1 MHKNNGAWRRERGQ
15 TLILGVLFMSV
26 LLGFVAMAVDI
37 GLFYEDRRHL
47 QNSADAAALAGT
59 QELPA
64 NPPAAKQK
72 ARDWA
77 INNGID
83 PSQISDVQIRS
94 RLVANDTVYVKLTKN
109 FSWIFGRVLGMTTSA
124 VSAQAAATVGSLGP
138 SNEMMPWALLETDT
152 NCLDANGNAIFD
164 ATCTVKVGAGSSAI
178 SGWYGALDYDGI
190 GGGSSEYQSNII
202 DGTVDTTYCADV
214 SSPTP
219 CPGTVMVHDLDG
231 NKVGG
236 TDQGITTRLAAEP
249 TSGCGDGSGI
259 DEFNEV
265 FGLNQTPPPK
275 YLVKCPDSPRLMI
288 IPIVSL
294 TGIPVQQVKIEGW
307 TLAYFKSY
315 ACVSNDIGGGGAPNC
330 NSAKG
335 HWEVQIEI
343 VDAAYSQVN
352 GYLDAFNPLNG
363 IVVRRLV
370 E

>member
-1 MHKNNGAWRRERGQ
+1 MQKNNVVSRRERGQ
-15 TLILGVLFMSV
+15 TLIMGVLFMSV
-26 LLGFVAMAVDI
+26 LLGFTAMAVDI
-37 GLFYEDRRHL
+37 GMFYEDRRHL

-59 QELPA
+59 QELPL
-64 NPPAAKQK
+64 NPPVAEQR

-77 INNGID
+77 VNNGID
-83 PSQISDVQIRS
+83 SSQIKTVEIRT
-94 RLVANDTVYVKLTKN
+94 RLTANDTVYVELEKE
-109 FSWIFGRVLGMTTSA
+109 FSWIFGRVLGMTVSA
-124 VSAQAAATVGSLGP
+124 VSADAAATTGSLGGN
-138 SNEMMPWALLETDT
+138 NEMMPWALLETDT
-152 NCLDANGNAIFD
+152 NCLDANGFAKFGE
-164 ATCTVKVGAGSSAI
+164 TCTVKVGAGSSAI
-178 SGWYGALDYDGI
+178 NGWYGALDYDGI

-202 DGTVDTTYCADV
+202 DGLVETVYCAD
-214 SSPTP
+214 TP
-219 CPGTVMVHDLDG
+219 SGGPCNGTVMVHDLDG

-259 DEFNEV
+259 DQFNEV
-265 FGLNQTPPPK
+265 FALNPSPGPT
-275 YLVKCPDSPRLMI
+275 YLVNCSDSPRLMI

-307 TLAYFKSY
+307 TLAYFESY
-315 ACVSNDIGGGGAPNC
+315 SCVSNDIGGGGQPNC

-335 HWEVQIEI
+335 HWEVQIKI

-352 GYLDAFNPLNG
+352 GYIDAFNPLIG